1 MRTIN
6 DGLIISVGS
15 ESSEDEFKAVKDVFG
30 SYKQPYQVDN
40 NYMRKSYDQLPMV
53 VMVLAQNIA
62 GNVIWDLIKFSYQ
75 KLLSDK
81 KLQKRS
87 PTIVVMRKGYNA
99 VITKDGFHIRSY
111 KENLTLGSM
120 DELIKYDQQKLK
132 DDSDEK
138 G

>member
-1 MRTIN
+1 MARAYNIKEMKALN
-6 DGLIISVGS
+6 ISVGS
-15 ESSEDEFKAVKDVFG
+15 ESSEDEFKAVKDVFA
-30 SYKQPYQVDN
+30 SYKHPYQVDK

-81 KLQKRS
+81 RLQKRS

-99 VITKDGFHIRSY
+99 VITKDGFHVRSY
-111 KENLTLGSM
+111 EENLTFDKIEDLV
-120 DELIKYDQQKLK
+120 KYDQRH
-132 DDSDEK
+132 DK